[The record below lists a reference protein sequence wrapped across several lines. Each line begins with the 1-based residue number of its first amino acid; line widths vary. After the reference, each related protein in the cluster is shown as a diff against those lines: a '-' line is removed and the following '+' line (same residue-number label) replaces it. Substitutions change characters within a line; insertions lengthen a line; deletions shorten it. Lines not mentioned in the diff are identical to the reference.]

1 MEIDLGYGG
10 GSSNNEPVEPID
22 PINGGQKVDAN
33 GNPITNMNEPVP
45 PSDPVPPTDPKDPKD
60 PNDPN
65 DPKDPKDPAD
75 PKDNEIELKEGYT
88 LTVEDKTYT
97 VDKDGNLVDEQ
108 GNVFKKA
115 EEVKDWLKEF
125 SVDETKDDE
134 INLDNIQKALDYE
147 VTDEEGNPITY
158 ENNIEGV
165 KAYINDVIETSKLEH
180 YETAINTLYQKYPIL
195 QEVLNYYI
203 ANGNSLE
210 GFTETPDRSNITID
224 DTNEEQ
230 QIEIIK
236 TLWKEQGIK
245 GDVTQY
251 INYLKNASILTSTAK
266 EALDTLKSI
275 DAENKKAYEEEA
287 ERRKQESYEA
297 EVEHWTNIKNIIDS
311 KEIAGYK
318 IPDSITISR
327 NGQKISVTPND
338 FFNYIYRVDNENKSA
353 YQRDLEAEEPNKRLN
368 DEILR
373 AYLKF
378 TGGSYTDLVNMAI
391 NQEKVNNLKLKAK
404 QNANSK
410 SIKINRT
417 TNTKQTK
424 DIDLGYN

>member
-1 MEIDLGYGG
+1 MEIDLGYEEITSNKE
-10 GSSNNEPVEPID
+10 SSEEKTSINNEP
-22 PINGGQKVDAN
+22 KVDEN
-33 GNPITNMNEPVP
+33 GNPIQDVNQDQSNNNEEN
-45 PSDPVPPTDPKDPKD
+45 
-60 PNDPN
+60 PNEENPN
-65 DPKDPKDPAD
+65 EEDKENP
-75 PKDNEIELKEGYT
+75 NEEDIKLEEGNT
-88 LTVEDKTYT
+88 VTVEDKTYT
-97 VDKDGNLVDEQ
+97 VDKDGNLVDDK
-108 GNVFKKA
+108 GNIFKKA

-353 YQRDLEAEEPNKRLN
+353 YQRDLEAEEPSKRLN

-378 TGGSYTDLVNMAI
+378 TGGSYADLVNMAI

>member
-1 MEIDLGYGG
+1 MEIDLGYDGITPNEE
-10 GSSNNEPVEPID
+10 SDEEKTPINNEP
-22 PINGGQKVDAN
+22 KVDEN
-33 GNPITNMNEPVP
+33 GNPIQDVNQDQPNNDEENPNEENPNE
-45 PSDPVPPTDPKDPKD
+45 KDKEN
-60 PNDPN
+60 PNEEDI
-65 DPKDPKDPAD
+65 KL
-75 PKDNEIELKEGYT
+75 EEGNT
-88 LTVEDKTYT
+88 VTVEDKTYT
-97 VDKDGNLVDEQ
+97 VDKDGNLVDDK
-108 GNVFKKA
+108 GNIFKKA

-147 VTDEEGNPITY
+147 VTDEDGNPITY

-353 YQRDLEAEEPNKRLN
+353 YQRDLEAEEPSKRLN

-378 TGGSYTDLVNMAI
+378 TGGSYADLVNMAI

>member
-1 MEIDLGYGG
+1 MEIDLGYDGITPNEE
-10 GSSNNEPVEPID
+10 SAEEKTPINNEP
-22 PINGGQKVDAN
+22 KVDEN
-33 GNPITNMNEPVP
+33 GNPIQDVNQNQPNNNEENTNEENPNE
-45 PSDPVPPTDPKDPKD
+45 KDKEN
-60 PNDPN
+60 PNEEDI
-65 DPKDPKDPAD
+65 KL
-75 PKDNEIELKEGYT
+75 EEGNT
-88 LTVEDKTYT
+88 VTVEDKTYT
-97 VDKDGNLVDEQ
+97 VDKDGNLIDDK
-108 GNVFKKA
+108 GNIFKKA

-353 YQRDLEAEEPNKRLN
+353 YQRDLEAEEPSKRLN

-378 TGGSYTDLVNMAI
+378 TGGSYADLVNMAI

>member
-1 MEIDLGYGG
+1 MEIDLGYEEITPNG
-10 GSSNNEPVEPID
+10 EPTEETT
-22 PINGGQKVDAN
+22 PINNDPKVDEN
-33 GNPITNMNEPVP
+33 GNPIQDVNQDQPNNNEENPNE
-45 PSDPVPPTDPKDPKD
+45 KDKENPNEKD
-60 PNDPN
+60 KENPNEEDIN
-65 DPKDPKDPAD
+65 L
-75 PKDNEIELKEGYT
+75 EEGNT
-88 LTVEDKTYT
+88 VTVEDKTYT
-97 VDKDGNLVDEQ
+97 VDKDGNLVDDK
-108 GNVFKKA
+108 GNIFKKA

-353 YQRDLEAEEPNKRLN
+353 YQRDLEAEEPSKRLN

-378 TGGSYTDLVNMAI
+378 TGGSYADLVNMAI

>member
-1 MEIDLGYGG
+1 MEIDLGYEEITPNEEPAEEKTPI
-10 GSSNNEPVEPID
+10 NNEP
-22 PINGGQKVDAN
+22 KVDEN
-33 GNPITNMNEPVP
+33 GNPIQDVNQNQPNNNEEN
-45 PSDPVPPTDPKDPKD
+45 SNEENSNEEDKEN
-60 PNDPN
+60 PN
-65 DPKDPKDPAD
+65 
-75 PKDNEIELKEGYT
+75 KEDIKLEEGNT
-88 LTVEDKTYT
+88 VTVEDKTYT
-97 VDKDGNLVDEQ
+97 VDKDGNLVDDK
-108 GNVFKKA
+108 GNIFKKA

-147 VTDEEGNPITY
+147 VTDEDGNPITY

-245 GDVTQY
+245 GDVIQY

-353 YQRDLEAEEPNKRLN
+353 YQRDLEAEEPSKRLN

-378 TGGSYTDLVNMAI
+378 TGGSYADLVNMAI

>member
-1 MEIDLGYGG
+1 MEIDLGYDGITPNEE
-10 GSSNNEPVEPID
+10 SAEEKTPINNEP
-22 PINGGQKVDAN
+22 KVDEN
-33 GNPITNMNEPVP
+33 GNPIQDVNQNQPNNNEE
-45 PSDPVPPTDPKDPKD
+45 D
-60 PNDPN
+60 PNEENSNEKDKENPN
-65 DPKDPKDPAD
+65 EE
-75 PKDNEIELKEGYT
+75 NINLEEGNT
-88 LTVEDKTYT
+88 VTVEDKTYT
-97 VDKDGNLVDEQ
+97 VDKDGNLVDDK
-108 GNVFKKA
+108 GNIFKKA

-318 IPDSITISR
+318 IPDSITISK

-353 YQRDLEAEEPNKRLN
+353 YQRDLEAEEPSKRLN

-378 TGGSYTDLVNMAI
+378 TGGSYADLVNMAI

>member
-1 MEIDLGYGG
+1 MEIDLGYDGITPNEE
-10 GSSNNEPVEPID
+10 SAEEKTPINNEP
-22 PINGGQKVDAN
+22 KVDEN
-33 GNPITNMNEPVP
+33 GNPIQDVNQNQLNNNEENPNEENP
-45 PSDPVPPTDPKDPKD
+45 DEKDKEN
-60 PNDPN
+60 PNVEDI
-65 DPKDPKDPAD
+65 KL
-75 PKDNEIELKEGYT
+75 EEGNT
-88 LTVEDKTYT
+88 VTVEDKTYT
-97 VDKDGNLVDEQ
+97 VDKDGNLVDDK
-108 GNVFKKA
+108 GNIFKKA

-353 YQRDLEAEEPNKRLN
+353 YQRDLEAEEPSKRLN

-378 TGGSYTDLVNMAI
+378 TGGSYADLVNMAI

>member
-1 MEIDLGYGG
+1 MEIDLGYEEITPNG
-10 GSSNNEPVEPID
+10 EPAEETT
-22 PINGGQKVDAN
+22 PINNDPKVDEN
-33 GNPITNMNEPVP
+33 GNPIQDVNQNQPNNNEENPNEENP
-45 PSDPVPPTDPKDPKD
+45 NEKDKEN
-60 PNDPN
+60 PNEEDIN
-65 DPKDPKDPAD
+65 L
-75 PKDNEIELKEGYT
+75 EEGNT
-88 LTVEDKTYT
+88 VTVEDKTYT
-97 VDKDGNLVDEQ
+97 VDKDGNLVDDK
-108 GNVFKKA
+108 GNIFKKA

-353 YQRDLEAEEPNKRLN
+353 YQRDLEAEEPSKRLN

-378 TGGSYTDLVNMAI
+378 TGGSYADLVNMAI

-417 TNTKQTK
+417 TNTKQIK

>member
-1 MEIDLGYGG
+1 MEIDLGYDGITPNEE
-10 GSSNNEPVEPID
+10 SAEEKTPINNEP
-22 PINGGQKVDAN
+22 KVDEN
-33 GNPITNMNEPVP
+33 GNPIQDVNQNQPNNNEENTNEENPNEE
-45 PSDPVPPTDPKDPKD
+45 DKEN
-60 PNDPN
+60 PNEEDIN
-65 DPKDPKDPAD
+65 L
-75 PKDNEIELKEGYT
+75 EEGNT
-88 LTVEDKTYT
+88 VTVEDKTYT
-97 VDKDGNLVDEQ
+97 VDKDGNLVDDK
-108 GNVFKKA
+108 GNIFKKA

-147 VTDEEGNPITY
+147 VTDEDGNPITY

-353 YQRDLEAEEPNKRLN
+353 YQRDLEAEEPSKRLN

-378 TGGSYTDLVNMAI
+378 TGGSYADLVNMAI

>member
-1 MEIDLGYGG
+1 MEIDLGYDGITPNEE
-10 GSSNNEPVEPID
+10 SAEEKTPINNEP
-22 PINGGQKVDAN
+22 KVDEN
-33 GNPITNMNEPVP
+33 GNPIQDVNQDQPNNDKENPNEE
-45 PSDPVPPTDPKDPKD
+45 DI
-60 PNDPN
+60 NL
-65 DPKDPKDPAD
+65 
-75 PKDNEIELKEGYT
+75 EEGNT
-88 LTVEDKTYT
+88 VTVEDKTYT
-97 VDKDGNLVDEQ
+97 VDKDGNLVDDK
-108 GNVFKKA
+108 GNIFKKA

-147 VTDEEGNPITY
+147 VTDEDGNPITY

-165 KAYINDVIETSKLEH
+165 KAYISDVIETSKLEH

-353 YQRDLEAEEPNKRLN
+353 YQRDLEAEEPSKRLN

-378 TGGSYTDLVNMAI
+378 TGGSYADLVNMAI

>member
-1 MEIDLGYGG
+1 MEIDLGYEEITPNGEPAEEKTPI
-10 GSSNNEPVEPID
+10 NNEP
-22 PINGGQKVDAN
+22 KVDEN
-33 GNPITNMNEPVP
+33 GNPIQDVNQDQPNNNEENPNEENP
-45 PSDPVPPTDPKDPKD
+45 NEKDKEN
-60 PNDPN
+60 PNEEDI
-65 DPKDPKDPAD
+65 KL
-75 PKDNEIELKEGYT
+75 EEGN
-88 LTVEDKTYT
+88 TVTIEDKTYT
-97 VDKDGNLVDEQ
+97 VDKDGNLVDDK
-108 GNVFKKA
+108 GNIFKKA

-147 VTDEEGNPITY
+147 VTDEDGNPITY

-353 YQRDLEAEEPNKRLN
+353 YQRDLEAEEPSKRLN

-378 TGGSYTDLVNMAI
+378 TGGSYADLVNMAI

>member
-1 MEIDLGYGG
+1 MEIDLGYDGIT
-10 GSSNNEPVEPID
+10 SNEESAEEKTPINNEP
-22 PINGGQKVDAN
+22 KVDEN
-33 GNPITNMNEPVP
+33 GNPIQDVNQDQPNNNEENPNEENP
-45 PSDPVPPTDPKDPKD
+45 NEKDKEN
-60 PNDPN
+60 PNEEDI
-65 DPKDPKDPAD
+65 KL
-75 PKDNEIELKEGYT
+75 EEGNT
-88 LTVEDKTYT
+88 VTVEDKTYT
-97 VDKDGNLVDEQ
+97 VDKDGNLVDDK
-108 GNVFKKA
+108 GNIFKKA

-353 YQRDLEAEEPNKRLN
+353 YQRDLEAEEPSKRLN

-378 TGGSYTDLVNMAI
+378 TGGSYADLVNMAI

>member
-1 MEIDLGYGG
+1 MEIDLGYDGITPNEE
-10 GSSNNEPVEPID
+10 SAEEKTPINNEP
-22 PINGGQKVDAN
+22 KVDEN
-33 GNPITNMNEPVP
+33 GNPIQDVNQDQPNNNEENPNEENP
-45 PSDPVPPTDPKDPKD
+45 NEKDKEN
-60 PNDPN
+60 PNEEDI
-65 DPKDPKDPAD
+65 KL
-75 PKDNEIELKEGYT
+75 EEGNT
-88 LTVEDKTYT
+88 VTVEDKTYT
-97 VDKDGNLVDEQ
+97 VDKDGNLVDDK
-108 GNVFKKA
+108 GNIFKKA

-147 VTDEEGNPITY
+147 VTDEDGNPITY

-353 YQRDLEAEEPNKRLN
+353 YQRDLEAEEPSKRLN

-378 TGGSYTDLVNMAI
+378 TGGSYADLVNMAI

>member
-1 MEIDLGYGG
+1 MEIDLGYEEITPNEE
-10 GSSNNEPVEPID
+10 SAEEKTPINNEP
-22 PINGGQKVDAN
+22 KVDEN
-33 GNPITNMNEPVP
+33 GNPIQDVNQNQPNNNEENPNEENP
-45 PSDPVPPTDPKDPKD
+45 NEKDKEN
-60 PNDPN
+60 PNEEDIN
-65 DPKDPKDPAD
+65 L
-75 PKDNEIELKEGYT
+75 EEGNT
-88 LTVEDKTYT
+88 VTVEDKTYT
-97 VDKDGNLVDEQ
+97 VDKDGNLVDDK
-108 GNVFKKA
+108 GNIFKKA

-147 VTDEEGNPITY
+147 VTDEDGNPITY

-353 YQRDLEAEEPNKRLN
+353 YQRDLEAEEPSKRLN

-378 TGGSYTDLVNMAI
+378 TGGSYADLVNMAI

>member
-1 MEIDLGYGG
+1 MEIDLGYEEINSNEE
-10 GSSNNEPVEPID
+10 SSEEKTSINNEP
-22 PINGGQKVDAN
+22 KVDEN
-33 GNPITNMNEPVP
+33 GNPIQDVNQDQPNNNEEN
-45 PSDPVPPTDPKDPKD
+45 
-60 PNDPN
+60 PNEENPN
-65 DPKDPKDPAD
+65 EENKENP
-75 PKDNEIELKEGYT
+75 NEEDIKLEEGNT
-88 LTVEDKTYT
+88 VTVEDKTYT
-97 VDKDGNLVDEQ
+97 VDKDGNLVDDK
-108 GNVFKKA
+108 GNIFKKA

-125 SVDETKDDE
+125 SVDESKDDE

-353 YQRDLEAEEPNKRLN
+353 YQRDLEAEEPSKRLN

-378 TGGSYTDLVNMAI
+378 TGGSYADLVNMAI

>member
-1 MEIDLGYGG
+1 MEIDLGYEEITPNEE
-10 GSSNNEPVEPID
+10 SAEEKTPINNEP
-22 PINGGQKVDAN
+22 KVDEN
-33 GNPITNMNEPVP
+33 GNPIQDVNQDQPNNNEENPNEENP
-45 PSDPVPPTDPKDPKD
+45 NEKDKEN
-60 PNDPN
+60 PNEEDI
-65 DPKDPKDPAD
+65 KL
-75 PKDNEIELKEGYT
+75 EEGNT
-88 LTVEDKTYT
+88 VTVEDKTYT
-97 VDKDGNLVDEQ
+97 VDKDGNLVDDK
-108 GNVFKKA
+108 GNIFKKA

-147 VTDEEGNPITY
+147 VTDEDGNPITY

-353 YQRDLEAEEPNKRLN
+353 YQRDLEAEEPSKRLN

-378 TGGSYTDLVNMAI
+378 TGGSYADLVNMAI

>member
-1 MEIDLGYGG
+1 MEIDLGYDGITPNEE
-10 GSSNNEPVEPID
+10 SAEEKTPINNEP
-22 PINGGQKVDAN
+22 KVDEN
-33 GNPITNMNEPVP
+33 GNPIQDVNQDQPNNNEENPNEKNLNE
-45 PSDPVPPTDPKDPKD
+45 KDKEN
-60 PNDPN
+60 PNEEDI
-65 DPKDPKDPAD
+65 KL
-75 PKDNEIELKEGYT
+75 EEGNT
-88 LTVEDKTYT
+88 VTVEDKTYT
-97 VDKDGNLVDEQ
+97 VDKDGNLVDDK
-108 GNVFKKA
+108 GNIFKKA

-147 VTDEEGNPITY
+147 VTDEDGNPITY

-353 YQRDLEAEEPNKRLN
+353 YQRDLEAEEPSKRLN

-378 TGGSYTDLVNMAI
+378 TGGSYADLVNMAI

>member
-1 MEIDLGYGG
+1 MEIDLGYEEITPNEEPAEEKTPI
-10 GSSNNEPVEPID
+10 NNEP
-22 PINGGQKVDAN
+22 KVDEN
-33 GNPITNMNEPVP
+33 GNPIQDVNQDQPNNNEEN
-45 PSDPVPPTDPKDPKD
+45 
-60 PNDPN
+60 PNEENPN
-65 DPKDPKDPAD
+65 EENKENP
-75 PKDNEIELKEGYT
+75 NEEDIKLEEGNT
-88 LTVEDKTYT
+88 VTVEDKTYT
-97 VDKDGNLVDEQ
+97 VDKDGNLVDDK
-108 GNVFKKA
+108 GNIFKKA

-125 SVDETKDDE
+125 SVDESKDDE

-311 KEIAGYK
+311 KQIAGYK

-353 YQRDLEAEEPNKRLN
+353 YQRDLEAEEPSKRLN

-378 TGGSYTDLVNMAI
+378 TGGSYADLVNMAI

>member
-1 MEIDLGYGG
+1 MEIDLGYDGITPNEE
-10 GSSNNEPVEPID
+10 STEEKTPINNEP
-22 PINGGQKVDAN
+22 KVDEN
-33 GNPITNMNEPVP
+33 GNPIQDVNQDQPNNNEENPNEENP
-45 PSDPVPPTDPKDPKD
+45 NEKDKEN
-60 PNDPN
+60 PNEEDI
-65 DPKDPKDPAD
+65 KL
-75 PKDNEIELKEGYT
+75 EEGNT
-88 LTVEDKTYT
+88 VTVEDKTYT
-97 VDKDGNLVDEQ
+97 VDKDGNLIDDK
-108 GNVFKKA
+108 GNIFKKA

-147 VTDEEGNPITY
+147 VTDEDGNPITY

-353 YQRDLEAEEPNKRLN
+353 YQRDLEAEEPSKRLN

-378 TGGSYTDLVNMAI
+378 TGGSYADLVNMAI

>member
-1 MEIDLGYGG
+1 MEIDLGYDGITPNEE
-10 GSSNNEPVEPID
+10 SAEEKTPINNEP
-22 PINGGQKVDAN
+22 KVDEN
-33 GNPITNMNEPVP
+33 GNPIQDVNQNQPNNNEE
-45 PSDPVPPTDPKDPKD
+45 D
-60 PNDPN
+60 PNEENSNEKDKENPN
-65 DPKDPKDPAD
+65 EE
-75 PKDNEIELKEGYT
+75 NINLEEGNT
-88 LTVEDKTYT
+88 VTVEDKTYT
-97 VDKDGNLVDEQ
+97 VDKDGNLVDDK
-108 GNVFKKA
+108 GNIFKKA

-318 IPDSITISR
+318 IPDNITISR
-327 NGQKISVTPND
+327 NGQKVSVTPND
-338 FFNYIYRVDNENKSA
+338 FFNYLYRVDNENKSM
-353 YQRDLEAEEPNKRLN
+353 YQRDLEAEDPKDSLN
-368 DEILR
+368 DAILR

-378 TGGSYTDLVNMAI
+378 TGGSYADLVNMAI

-404 QNANSK
+404 QTGSK
-410 SIKINRT
+410 SIKLT
-417 TNTKQTK
+417 KPVNTKPNGN
-424 DIDLGYN
+424 IDLGYN

>member
-1 MEIDLGYGG
+1 MEIDLGYDGITPNEE
-10 GSSNNEPVEPID
+10 SAEEKTPINNEP
-22 PINGGQKVDAN
+22 KVDEN
-33 GNPITNMNEPVP
+33 GNPIQDVNQNQLNNNEEN
-45 PSDPVPPTDPKDPKD
+45 
-60 PNDPN
+60 PNEENPN
-65 DPKDPKDPAD
+65 EEDKENP
-75 PKDNEIELKEGYT
+75 NEEDIKLEEGNT
-88 LTVEDKTYT
+88 VTVEDKTYT
-97 VDKDGNLVDEQ
+97 VDKDGNLVDDK
-108 GNVFKKA
+108 GNIFKKA

-353 YQRDLEAEEPNKRLN
+353 YQRDLEAEEPSKRLN

-378 TGGSYTDLVNMAI
+378 TGGSYADLVNMAI

>member
-1 MEIDLGYGG
+1 MEIDLGYDGITPNEE
-10 GSSNNEPVEPID
+10 SAEEKTPINNEP
-22 PINGGQKVDAN
+22 KVDEN
-33 GNPITNMNEPVP
+33 GNPIQDVNQNQPNNNEENTNEENPNE
-45 PSDPVPPTDPKDPKD
+45 KDKEN
-60 PNDPN
+60 PNEEDI
-65 DPKDPKDPAD
+65 KL
-75 PKDNEIELKEGYT
+75 EEGNT
-88 LTVEDKTYT
+88 VTVEDKTYT
-97 VDKDGNLVDEQ
+97 VDKDGNLVDDK
-108 GNVFKKA
+108 GNIFKKA

-353 YQRDLEAEEPNKRLN
+353 YQRDLEAEEPSKRLN

-378 TGGSYTDLVNMAI
+378 TGGSYADLVNMAI

>member
-1 MEIDLGYGG
+1 MEIDLGYDGITPNEE
-10 GSSNNEPVEPID
+10 SAEEKTPINNEP
-22 PINGGQKVDAN
+22 KVDEN
-33 GNPITNMNEPVP
+33 GNPIQDVNQDQPNNNEENTNEENKENPNEE
-45 PSDPVPPTDPKDPKD
+45 DIKL
-60 PNDPN
+60 
-65 DPKDPKDPAD
+65 
-75 PKDNEIELKEGYT
+75 EEGNT
-88 LTVEDKTYT
+88 VTVEDKTYT
-97 VDKDGNLVDEQ
+97 VDKDGNLVDDK
-108 GNVFKKA
+108 GNIFKKA

-147 VTDEEGNPITY
+147 VTDEDGNPITY

-353 YQRDLEAEEPNKRLN
+353 YQRDLEAEEPSKRLN

-378 TGGSYTDLVNMAI
+378 TGGSYADLVNMAI

>member
-1 MEIDLGYGG
+1 MEIDLGYEEITPNEEPAEEKTPI
-10 GSSNNEPVEPID
+10 NNEP
-22 PINGGQKVDAN
+22 KVDEN
-33 GNPITNMNEPVP
+33 GNPIQDVNQDQPNNDKENSNEENPNE
-45 PSDPVPPTDPKDPKD
+45 KDKEN
-60 PNDPN
+60 PNEEDI
-65 DPKDPKDPAD
+65 KL
-75 PKDNEIELKEGYT
+75 EEGNT
-88 LTVEDKTYT
+88 VTVEDKTYT
-97 VDKDGNLVDEQ
+97 VDKDGNLVDDK
-108 GNVFKKA
+108 GNIFKKA

-147 VTDEEGNPITY
+147 VTDEDGNPITY

-165 KAYINDVIETSKLEH
+165 KAYINDVIETSKLDH

-236 TLWKEQGIK
+236 TLWKEQGIR

-353 YQRDLEAEEPNKRLN
+353 YQRDLEAEEPSKRLN

-378 TGGSYTDLVNMAI
+378 TGGSYADLVNMAI

>member
-1 MEIDLGYGG
+1 MEIDLGYEEITPNEE
-10 GSSNNEPVEPID
+10 SAEEKTPINNEP
-22 PINGGQKVDAN
+22 KVDEN
-33 GNPITNMNEPVP
+33 GNPIQDVNQDQPNNNEENPNEENP
-45 PSDPVPPTDPKDPKD
+45 NEKDKEN
-60 PNDPN
+60 PNEEDI
-65 DPKDPKDPAD
+65 KL
-75 PKDNEIELKEGYT
+75 EEGNT
-88 LTVEDKTYT
+88 VTVEDKTYT
-97 VDKDGNLVDEQ
+97 VDKDGNLVDDK
-108 GNVFKKA
+108 GNIFKKA
-115 EEVKDWLKEF
+115 EEVKNWLKEF

-147 VTDEEGNPITY
+147 VTDEDGNPITY

-353 YQRDLEAEEPNKRLN
+353 YQRDLEAEEPSKRLN

-378 TGGSYTDLVNMAI
+378 TGGSYADLVNMAI

>member
-1 MEIDLGYGG
+1 MEIDLGYEEITPNEEPAEEKTPI
-10 GSSNNEPVEPID
+10 NNEP
-22 PINGGQKVDAN
+22 KVDEN
-33 GNPITNMNEPVP
+33 GNPIQDVNQNQPNNNEENPNEENP
-45 PSDPVPPTDPKDPKD
+45 NEKDKEN
-60 PNDPN
+60 PNEEDI
-65 DPKDPKDPAD
+65 KL
-75 PKDNEIELKEGYT
+75 EEGNT
-88 LTVEDKTYT
+88 VTVEDKTYT
-97 VDKDGNLVDEQ
+97 VDKDGNLVDDK
-108 GNVFKKA
+108 GNIFKKA

-353 YQRDLEAEEPNKRLN
+353 YQRDLEAEEPSKRLN

-378 TGGSYTDLVNMAI
+378 TGGSYADLVNMAI

>member
-1 MEIDLGYGG
+1 MKIDLGYDGITPNEE
-10 GSSNNEPVEPID
+10 SAEEKTPINNEP
-22 PINGGQKVDAN
+22 KVDEN
-33 GNPITNMNEPVP
+33 GNPIQDVNQDQPNNGEENPNEENPNE
-45 PSDPVPPTDPKDPKD
+45 KDKEN
-60 PNDPN
+60 PNEEDI
-65 DPKDPKDPAD
+65 KL
-75 PKDNEIELKEGYT
+75 EEGNT
-88 LTVEDKTYT
+88 VTVEDKTYT
-97 VDKDGNLVDEQ
+97 VDKDGNLVDDK
-108 GNVFKKA
+108 GNIFKKA

-147 VTDEEGNPITY
+147 VTDEDGNPITY

-353 YQRDLEAEEPNKRLN
+353 YQRDLEAEEPSKRLN

-378 TGGSYTDLVNMAI
+378 TGGSYADLVNMAI

>member
-1 MEIDLGYGG
+1 MEIDLGYEEITPNKE
-10 GSSNNEPVEPID
+10 SSEEKTSINNEP
-22 PINGGQKVDAN
+22 KVDEN
-33 GNPITNMNEPVP
+33 GNPIQDVNQNQPNNNEENTNEENPNE
-45 PSDPVPPTDPKDPKD
+45 KDKEN
-60 PNDPN
+60 PNEEDI
-65 DPKDPKDPAD
+65 KL
-75 PKDNEIELKEGYT
+75 EEGNT
-88 LTVEDKTYT
+88 VTVEDKTYT
-97 VDKDGNLVDEQ
+97 VDKDGNLVDDK
-108 GNVFKKA
+108 GNIFKKA

-147 VTDEEGNPITY
+147 VTDEDGNPITY

-353 YQRDLEAEEPNKRLN
+353 YQRDLEAEEPSKRLN

-378 TGGSYTDLVNMAI
+378 TGGSYADLVNMAI

>member
-1 MEIDLGYGG
+1 MEIDLGYDGITPNEE
-10 GSSNNEPVEPID
+10 SAEEKTPINNEP
-22 PINGGQKVDAN
+22 KVDEN
-33 GNPITNMNEPVP
+33 GNPIQDVNQNQPNNNEE
-45 PSDPVPPTDPKDPKD
+45 D
-60 PNDPN
+60 PNEENSNEKDKENPN
-65 DPKDPKDPAD
+65 EE
-75 PKDNEIELKEGYT
+75 NINLEEGNT
-88 LTVEDKTYT
+88 VTVEDKTYT
-97 VDKDGNLVDEQ
+97 VDKDGNLVDDK
-108 GNVFKKA
+108 GNIFKKA

-147 VTDEEGNPITY
+147 ITDEDGNPITY

-165 KAYINDVIETSKLEH
+165 KAYISDVIETSKLEH

-353 YQRDLEAEEPNKRLN
+353 YQRDLEAEEPSKRLN

-378 TGGSYTDLVNMAI
+378 TGGSYADLVNMAI

>member
-1 MEIDLGYGG
+1 MEIDLGYDGIT
-10 GSSNNEPVEPID
+10 SNEESAEEKTPINNEA
-22 PINGGQKVDAN
+22 KVDEN
-33 GNPITNMNEPVP
+33 GNPIQDVNQNQLNNNEENPNEENP
-45 PSDPVPPTDPKDPKD
+45 DEKDKE
-60 PNDPN
+60 NS
-65 DPKDPKDPAD
+65 
-75 PKDNEIELKEGYT
+75 NEEDIKLEEGNT
-88 LTVEDKTYT
+88 VTVEDKTYT
-97 VDKDGNLVDEQ
+97 VDKDGNLVDDK
-108 GNVFKKA
+108 GNIFKKA

-147 VTDEEGNPITY
+147 VTDEDGNPITY

-353 YQRDLEAEEPNKRLN
+353 YQRDLEAEEPSKRLN

-378 TGGSYTDLVNMAI
+378 TGGSYADLVNMAI

>member
-1 MEIDLGYGG
+1 MEIDLGYDGITPNEE
-10 GSSNNEPVEPID
+10 SAEEKTPINNEP
-22 PINGGQKVDAN
+22 KVDEN
-33 GNPITNMNEPVP
+33 GNPIQDVNQNQPNNDEENPNEEN
-45 PSDPVPPTDPKDPKD
+45 
-60 PNDPN
+60 PNEEDKENPN
-65 DPKDPKDPAD
+65 EEDIKL
-75 PKDNEIELKEGYT
+75 EEGNT
-88 LTVEDKTYT
+88 VTVEDKTYT
-97 VDKDGNLVDEQ
+97 VDKDGNLVDDK
-108 GNVFKKA
+108 GNIFKKA

-353 YQRDLEAEEPNKRLN
+353 YQRDLEAEEPSKRLN

-378 TGGSYTDLVNMAI
+378 TGGSYADLVNMAI

>member
-1 MEIDLGYGG
+1 MEIDLGYDGITPNEEPAEEKTPI
-10 GSSNNEPVEPID
+10 NNEP
-22 PINGGQKVDAN
+22 KVDEN
-33 GNPITNMNEPVP
+33 GNPIQDVNQNQPNNNEENTNEENTNE
-45 PSDPVPPTDPKDPKD
+45 KDKEN
-60 PNDPN
+60 PNEEDITL
-65 DPKDPKDPAD
+65 
-75 PKDNEIELKEGYT
+75 EEGNT
-88 LTVEDKTYT
+88 VTVEDKTYT
-97 VDKDGNLVDEQ
+97 VDKDGNLVDDK
-108 GNVFKKA
+108 GNIFKKA

-353 YQRDLEAEEPNKRLN
+353 YQRDLEAEEPSKRLN

-378 TGGSYTDLVNMAI
+378 TGGSYADLVNMAI

>member
-1 MEIDLGYGG
+1 MEIDLGYDGITPNEE
-10 GSSNNEPVEPID
+10 SAEEKTPINNEP
-22 PINGGQKVDAN
+22 KVDEN
-33 GNPITNMNEPVP
+33 GNPIQDVNQDQPNNNEENTNEENTNEEN
-45 PSDPVPPTDPKDPKD
+45 KEN
-60 PNDPN
+60 PNEEDI
-65 DPKDPKDPAD
+65 KL
-75 PKDNEIELKEGYT
+75 EEGNT
-88 LTVEDKTYT
+88 VTVEDKTYT
-97 VDKDGNLVDEQ
+97 VDKDGNLVDDK
-108 GNVFKKA
+108 GNIFKKA

-134 INLDNIQKALDYE
+134 INLNNIQKALDYE

-353 YQRDLEAEEPNKRLN
+353 YQRDLEAEEPSKRLN

-378 TGGSYTDLVNMAI
+378 TGGSYADLVNMAI

>member
-1 MEIDLGYGG
+1 MEIDLGYDGITPNEE
-10 GSSNNEPVEPID
+10 SAEEKTPINNEP
-22 PINGGQKVDAN
+22 KVDEN
-33 GNPITNMNEPVP
+33 GNPIQDVNQNQPNNNEENTNEENTNEE
-45 PSDPVPPTDPKDPKD
+45 DKEN
-60 PNDPN
+60 PNEEDIN
-65 DPKDPKDPAD
+65 L
-75 PKDNEIELKEGYT
+75 EEGNT
-88 LTVEDKTYT
+88 VTVEDKTYT
-97 VDKDGNLVDEQ
+97 VDKDGNLVDDK
-108 GNVFKKA
+108 GNIFKKA

-147 VTDEEGNPITY
+147 VTDEDGNPITY

-353 YQRDLEAEEPNKRLN
+353 YQRDLEAEEPSKRLN

-378 TGGSYTDLVNMAI
+378 TGGSYADLVNMAI

>member
-1 MEIDLGYGG
+1 MEIDLGYDGITPNEE
-10 GSSNNEPVEPID
+10 SAEEKTPINNEP
-22 PINGGQKVDAN
+22 KVDEN
-33 GNPITNMNEPVP
+33 GNPIQDVNQDQPNNNEENTNEENPNE
-45 PSDPVPPTDPKDPKD
+45 KDKEN
-60 PNDPN
+60 PNEEDI
-65 DPKDPKDPAD
+65 KL
-75 PKDNEIELKEGYT
+75 EEGNT
-88 LTVEDKTYT
+88 VTVEDKTYT
-97 VDKDGNLVDEQ
+97 VDKDGNLVDDK
-108 GNVFKKA
+108 GNIFKKA

-353 YQRDLEAEEPNKRLN
+353 YQRDLEAEEPSKRLN

-378 TGGSYTDLVNMAI
+378 TGGSYADLVNMAI

>member
-1 MEIDLGYGG
+1 MEIDLGYEEIIPNKE
-10 GSSNNEPVEPID
+10 SSEEKTSINNEP
-22 PINGGQKVDAN
+22 KVDEN
-33 GNPITNMNEPVP
+33 GNPIQDVNQDQPNNNEEN
-45 PSDPVPPTDPKDPKD
+45 
-60 PNDPN
+60 PNEENPN
-65 DPKDPKDPAD
+65 EEDKENP
-75 PKDNEIELKEGYT
+75 NEEDIKLEEGNT
-88 LTVEDKTYT
+88 VTVEDKTYT
-97 VDKDGNLVDEQ
+97 VDKDGNLVDDK
-108 GNVFKKA
+108 GNIFKKA

-353 YQRDLEAEEPNKRLN
+353 YQRDLEAEEPSKRLN

-378 TGGSYTDLVNMAI
+378 TGGSYADLVNMAI

>member
-1 MEIDLGYGG
+1 MEIDLGYDGITPNEE
-10 GSSNNEPVEPID
+10 SAEEKTPINNEP
-22 PINGGQKVDAN
+22 KVDEN
-33 GNPITNMNEPVP
+33 GNPIQDVNQDQPNNNEENTNEENTNEEN
-45 PSDPVPPTDPKDPKD
+45 KEN
-60 PNDPN
+60 PNEEDI
-65 DPKDPKDPAD
+65 KL
-75 PKDNEIELKEGYT
+75 EEGNT
-88 LTVEDKTYT
+88 VTVEDKTYT
-97 VDKDGNLVDEQ
+97 VDKDGNLVDDK
-108 GNVFKKA
+108 GNIFKKA

-147 VTDEEGNPITY
+147 VTDEDGNPITY
-158 ENNIEGV
+158 ENNIDGV

-318 IPDSITISR
+318 IPDSITISK

-353 YQRDLEAEEPNKRLN
+353 YQRDLEAEEPSKRLN

-378 TGGSYTDLVNMAI
+378 TGGSYADLVNMAI

>member
-1 MEIDLGYGG
+1 MEIDLGYDGITPNEE
-10 GSSNNEPVEPID
+10 SAEEKTPINNEP
-22 PINGGQKVDAN
+22 KVDEN
-33 GNPITNMNEPVP
+33 GNPIQDVNQDQLNNNEENPNEENP
-45 PSDPVPPTDPKDPKD
+45 DEKDKEN
-60 PNDPN
+60 PNEEDI
-65 DPKDPKDPAD
+65 KL
-75 PKDNEIELKEGYT
+75 EEGNT
-88 LTVEDKTYT
+88 VTVEDKTYT
-97 VDKDGNLVDEQ
+97 VDKDGNLVDDK
-108 GNVFKKA
+108 GNIFKKA

-147 VTDEEGNPITY
+147 VTDEDGNPITY

-297 EVEHWTNIKNIIDS
+297 EVEDWTNIKNIIDS

-353 YQRDLEAEEPNKRLN
+353 YQRDLEAEEPSKRLN

-378 TGGSYTDLVNMAI
+378 TGGSYADLVNMAI

>member
-1 MEIDLGYGG
+1 MEIDLGYDGITPNEETAEEKTPI
-10 GSSNNEPVEPID
+10 NNEP
-22 PINGGQKVDAN
+22 KVDEN
-33 GNPITNMNEPVP
+33 GNPIQDVNQDQPNNNEENPNEENP
-45 PSDPVPPTDPKDPKD
+45 NEKDKEN
-60 PNDPN
+60 PNEEDI
-65 DPKDPKDPAD
+65 KL
-75 PKDNEIELKEGYT
+75 EEGNT
-88 LTVEDKTYT
+88 VTVEDKTYT
-97 VDKDGNLVDEQ
+97 VDKDGNLVDDK
-108 GNVFKKA
+108 GNIFKKA

-353 YQRDLEAEEPNKRLN
+353 YQRDLEAEEPSKRLN

-378 TGGSYTDLVNMAI
+378 TGGSYADLVNIAI

-404 QNANSK
+404 QNVNSK

>member
-1 MEIDLGYGG
+1 MEIDLGYEEITPNEEPAEEKTPI
-10 GSSNNEPVEPID
+10 NNEP
-22 PINGGQKVDAN
+22 KVDEN
-33 GNPITNMNEPVP
+33 GNPIQDVNQDQPNNNEENPNEEN
-45 PSDPVPPTDPKDPKD
+45 SNEKDKE
-60 PNDPN
+60 NS
-65 DPKDPKDPAD
+65 
-75 PKDNEIELKEGYT
+75 NEEDINLEEGNT
-88 LTVEDKTYT
+88 VTVEDKTYT
-97 VDKDGNLVDEQ
+97 VDKDGNLVDDK
-108 GNVFKKA
+108 GNIFKKA

-147 VTDEEGNPITY
+147 VTDEDGNPITY

-245 GDVTQY
+245 GDVIQY

-353 YQRDLEAEEPNKRLN
+353 YQRDLEAEEPSKRLN

-378 TGGSYTDLVNMAI
+378 TGGSYADLVNMAI